1 MAENKNLIQRL
12 VDAMKEI
19 KEIKKDG
26 QNTYQKYTFQSE
38 GAIKSAVKKALE
50 ENGIIIIPEYEI
62 INQYDRT
69 SSKGTVNHFVDVMGT
84 FTITDGA
91 DSITGKMAGSG
102 QDTGEKAVVKAETT
116 AQKYFYKQLFNI
128 SDQEADPDS
137 TNSGSFKKSSLDN
150 EYQNL
155 VRQIAQRNQKTYEV
169 IDAWIKKQTPLAN
182 NMTPQ
187 QKISAMIMTAK
198 RLMNK

>member
-69 SSKGTVNHFVDVMGT
+69 SSKGTVNHFVDVMGM
-84 FTITDGA
+84 FTITDGT

>member
-91 DSITGKMAGSG
+91 DSITGKMAGNG
-102 QDTGEKAVVKAETT
+102 QDT
-116 AQKYFYKQLFNI
+116 
-128 SDQEADPDS
+128 
-137 TNSGSFKKSSLDN
+137 
-150 EYQNL
+150 
-155 VRQIAQRNQKTYEV
+155 
-169 IDAWIKKQTPLAN
+169 
-182 NMTPQ
+182 
-187 QKISAMIMTAK
+187 
-198 RLMNK
+198 